1 MGPLALEGSAMKLNR
16 HGLLILFV
24 AVLLVATMSA
34 CKKQAPETEP
44 VPAPDTT
51 QQQATPPEPPDRVEV
66 TENFPEQRPEVA
78 EIAEVSVAELNEQGV
93 LKTIFFDFDKYDL
106 SDNARGVLR
115 NNAAWMTQNSNY
127 YVVIE
132 GHCDERG
139 TIEYNLA
146 LGERRAKVVRDY
158 LADLGVD
165 RGRLRVV
172 SYGEEKPADPGHTD
186 EAWAQNRRAEFVIER

>member
-1 MGPLALEGSAMKLNR
+1 MKLNR
-16 HGLLILFV
+16 HGLLVLCL

-34 CKKQAPETEP
+34 CKKKAPETDP
-44 VPAPDTT
+44 MPSDAT
-51 QQQATPPEPPDRVEV
+51 QQEATPPEPPQQVEV
-66 TENFPEQRPEVA
+66 VEDFPEQRPEVEELPA
-78 EIAEVSVAELNEQGV
+78 VTVEELNSQGV

-115 NNAAWMTQNSNY
+115 NNATWLKQNDRY
-127 YVVIE
+127 YVVIQ

-146 LGERRAKVVRDY
+146 LGEKRAKAVRSY
-158 LADLGVD
+158 MTDLGID

-172 SYGEEKPADPGHTD
+172 SYGEEKPVDPGHTD
-186 EAWAQNRRAEFVIER
+186 AAWAKNRRAETVIER

>member
-1 MGPLALEGSAMKLNR
+1 MKLNR

-34 CKKQAPETEP
+34 CKKQAPDTEP
-44 VPAPDTT
+44 VPPPDTT

-66 TENFPEQRPEVA
+66 MEDFPEQRPEVA
-78 EIAEVSVAELNEQGV
+78 EIVEVSVAELNEQGV
-93 LKTIFFDFDKYDL
+93 LKTVFFDFDKYDL

-115 NNAAWMTQNSNY
+115 NNAAWMTQNSKY

-146 LGERRAKVVRDY
+146 LGERRAKAVRDY
-158 LADLGVD
+158 MADLGVD